1 VTFGDA
7 GSLVLAGAGI
17 VLQLA
22 RRTDSP
28 ATAGAA
34 TPAADSGAE

>member
-1 VTFGDA
+1 VTFGVA
-7 GSLVLAGAGI
+7 GGLVLAGAGI

-28 ATAGAA
+28 ATTGTA
-34 TPAADSGAE
+34 TPAADSDAE